1 MRNIIW
7 PNEKNINPKIV
18 GGKAWHLIQ
27 LYKAGFNV
35 PKFFVITTDAFHCT
49 SFYLEEEIR
58 EDCEKIHTQNFAV
71 RSSATCEDQTNSSFA
86 GQFESFLS
94 VPYSQLFTTIKTC
107 WNKTKSKRVIAYTKN
122 HTISLN
128 SVRMAVIVQEMI
140 SAEKGGVIFTKNV
153 FGNKKNQLLI
163 ESAEG
168 LGEQVVSGLVNPE
181 RIIMNRT
188 SGEVL
193 EKESP
198 KEKILTDKEIK
209 ELTQLALKIERFYK
223 SPQDIEWAIRNR
235 KIYILQSRPMTGGE

>member
-1 MRNIIW
+1 MSNIIW

-35 PKFFVITTDAFHCT
+35 PKFFVITTDAYHST

-58 EDCEKIHTQNFAV
+58 EDFEKLHTQNIAI

-94 VPYSQLFTTIKTC
+94 IPYSQLLTTIKTC
-107 WNKTKSKRVIAYTKN
+107 WNKTKSERVIVYAKN
-122 HTISLN
+122 HKISLN
-128 SVRMAVIVQEMI
+128 SVKMAVIVQEMI

-181 RIIMNRT
+181 RIIVSRI
-188 SGEVL
+188 SGKLL
-193 EKESP
+193 EREIP
-198 KEKILTDKEIK
+198 EGKILSDKEIK
-209 ELTQLALKIERFYK
+209 KLTILALKIEKIYNQ
-223 SPQDIEWAIRNR
+223 PQDIEWAIRNK
-235 KIYILQSRPMTGGE
+235 KIYILQSRPMTG